1 MKAKLINKYD
11 KVTKVGTVAR
21 IYVYKVVA
29 ATADEL
35 TDFQLSQGVNYKE
48 DEDGSPLFFTT
59 NFEGNHVDL
68 VKGKT
73 KDRTSGML
81 VDVYRAMSGEDF
93 ELKRSIYTRS
103 TVTVAP
109 RLVNAEATKE
119 IDTPTEF

>member
-1 MKAKLINKYD
+1 MKAQLINKYD

-21 IYVYKVVA
+21 IYVYKVVN
-29 ATADEL
+29 ATDAEL

-59 NFEGNHVDL
+59 NFECNFVDL

-81 VDVYRAMSGEDF
+81 VDTYRAMSGEDF

-103 TVTVAP
+103 TVTVTP
-109 RLVNAEATKE
+109 RLVNTEATKE